1 MHCFQYL
8 SLCFQYPKYVSNI
21 QIMFPN
27 AFLCFQYPICVS
39 NIRCMFPNEN
49 DVSKL
54 QCFQSMFPIYIEPFG
69 AVGAVYLMMKYVRRL
84 VKNFKSFKIFEALT
98 LVEWS
103 NSWPY
108 LSRQRQ
114 TPRTLATNGDPNM
127 TVSLPL
133 IKITKISHDTKIFR

>member
-1 MHCFQYL
+1 MHCFQYP

-54 QCFQSMFPIYIEPFG
+54 QCFQSMFPIYIEP
-69 AVGAVYLMMKYVRRL
+69 VGLDGPDK
-84 VKNFKSFKIFEALT
+84 
-98 LVEWS
+98 
-103 NSWPY
+103 
-108 LSRQRQ
+108 
-114 TPRTLATNGDPNM
+114 GDLG
-127 TVSLPL
+127 TV
-133 IKITKISHDTKIFR
+133 TKMFYWLGDCG